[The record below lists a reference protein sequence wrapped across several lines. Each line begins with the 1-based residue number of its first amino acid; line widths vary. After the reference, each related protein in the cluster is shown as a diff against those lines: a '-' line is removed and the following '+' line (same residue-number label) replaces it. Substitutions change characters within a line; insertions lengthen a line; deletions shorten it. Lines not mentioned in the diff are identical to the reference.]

1 MNLEKKAETWVRGN
15 IVLNGKPEGNLK
27 ILGFAKDIDAE
38 LYILTNQDV
47 APKDTGRAVY

>member
-1 MNLEKKAETWVRGN
+1 MNLEKKADPRVRGN
-15 IVLNGKPEGNLK
+15 IVLNGKTETNLK

-47 APKDTGRAVY
+47 APKNTGRAVY